1 MYDTVKNMLA
11 KSGNINHK
19 YLKAGDSSKK
29 AIITITANRG
39 LAGGYNSNITRLITG
54 SDIPKEDALIYA
66 IGTKGRDFLSRRG
79 YQIKADYS
87 DMVEE
92 PAYTDAKAI
101 CNEVLDAFTSGRS
114 RRDISCLYIF

>member
-1 MYDTVKNMLA
+1 LILPDLA
-11 KSGNINHK
+11 SIFF
-19 YLKAGDSSKK
+19 
-29 AIITITANRG
+29 TA
-39 LAGGYNSNITRLITG
+39 
-54 SDIPKEDALIYA
+54 KEDALIYA

-101 CNEVLDAFTSGRS
+101 CNEVLDAF
-114 RRDISCLYIF
+114 ISVSSPSCFIASASTGSSLISLGS